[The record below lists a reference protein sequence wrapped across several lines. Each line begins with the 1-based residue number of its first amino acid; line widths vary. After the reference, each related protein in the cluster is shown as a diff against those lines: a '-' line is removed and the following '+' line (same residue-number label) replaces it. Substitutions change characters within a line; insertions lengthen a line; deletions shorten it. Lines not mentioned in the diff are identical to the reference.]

1 MLTVSPIAGW
11 FRHGS
16 CTDIAGA
23 TLRIV
28 LRLNLQEPLRD
39 SATGATW
46 DCQGGK
52 VSEMQ
57 HSFEAAKV
65 AQTIVALR
73 ERLETVR
80 QTELERMRRRAV
92 KFRSEQQ
99 GAIEE
104 LTRGIVTTILH
115 GPATV
120 LETAST
126 EQETAALLRVVH
138 CIFNLGCD

>member
-1 MLTVSPIAGW
+1 M
-11 FRHGS
+11 
-16 CTDIAGA
+16 
-23 TLRIV
+23 
-28 LRLNLQEPLRD
+28 
-39 SATGATW
+39 
-46 DCQGGK
+46 
-52 VSEMQ
+52 SEMQ
-57 HSFEAAKV
+57 QSFEAAKV

-73 ERLETVR
+73 ERLETLR
-80 QTELERMRRRAV
+80 QTELERMRRREV